1 MPLLVVELG
10 LTHECITEPSF
21 ITPCVAEWPSASAPP
36 LLVRPPMEAA
46 VLGSVDHMARAAGC
60 TPADYSCCTV
70 AGELRWS
77 FEGFSPPFSPSDNT
91 APVVSPPMTV
101 CRGRLALL
109 ALLARRRFIRLV
121 LALG

>member
-60 TPADYSCCTV
+60 TRADYSY
-70 AGELRWS
+70 A
-77 FEGFSPPFSPSDNT
+77 FSLHIIGS
-91 APVVSPPMTV
+91 
-101 CRGRLALL
+101 GRLRPL
-109 ALLARRRFIRLV
+109 RPSRGGFNGKV
-121 LALG
+121 Y